1 MATAH
6 LAGAVA
12 AAVPDQ
18 ESAAAHNVESRYT
31 NAEWTRFLSEVEKG
45 LKVSEEPCPCP
56 DVGSPALAKTIDHTL
71 LKLDVRPIQFDE
83 LCSEARVDG
92 FAGQTVCVRP
102 PFVRKCVTD
111 LKGSGVKV
119 ASVIG
124 FHEGTYDLYHK
135 IEKDAEGAAD
145 WENRE
150 TKQSLEAGA
159 EELDVVINYEDLKAQ
174 DYSKV
179 YKELATLRMQAPHPV
194 MLKLILETS
203 QLDNSQIIAGC
214 ALAAAAHYD
223 FVKTSTGFKGHG
235 ATIEHVRLMKA
246 CCDNVSVVNG
256 TGRTM
261 RVKASGGIR
270 TIEDAVKMLEA
281 GASRLGTSGGV
292 WIVKEGREQ
301 AERSQSPPSAR
312 EGSSTRPGLTTRLFT
327 DY

>member
-12 AAVPDQ
+12 VPDQ
-18 ESAAAHNVESRYT
+18 ESAAHNVESRYT
-31 NAEWTRFLSEVEKG
+31 NAEWARFLSEVEKG
-45 LKVSEEPCPCP
+45 ITVSEEPCPCP

-92 FAGQTVCVRP
+92 FATVCVRP
-102 PFVRKCVTD
+102 PFVRKCVSD

-135 IEKDAEGAAD
+135 IE
-145 WENRE
+145 E

-203 QLDNSQIIAGC
+203 QLDRSQIIAGC

-223 FVKTSTGFKGHG
+223 FVKTSTGFKGHW

>member
-1 MATAH
+1 MATANQ
-6 LAGAVA
+6 AGPV

-18 ESAAAHNVESRYT
+18 KSVAHNVESRYT
-31 NAEWTRFLSEVEKG
+31 NAEWTRFLSEVEKSI
-45 LKVSEEPCPCP
+45 KVSEEPCPCP

-83 LCSEARVDG
+83 LCSEARVDR
-92 FAGQTVCVRP
+92 FATVCVRP
-102 PFVRKCVTD
+102 PFVRKCVSD

-135 IEKDAEGAAD
+135 IE
-145 WENRE
+145 E
-150 TKQSLEAGA
+150 TKSSLEAGA
-159 EELDVVINYEDLKAQ
+159 EELDIVINYEDLKAE

-203 QLDNSQIIAGC
+203 QLDRSQIIAGC

-261 RVKASGGIR
+261 QVKASGGIR
-270 TIEDAVKMLEA
+270 TIEDAV
-281 GASRLGTSGGV
+281 
-292 WIVKEGREQ
+292 
-301 AERSQSPPSAR
+301 
-312 EGSSTRPGLTTRLFT
+312 
-327 DY
+327 

>member
-1 MATAH
+1 MATAN

-12 AAVPDQ
+12 AVPDH
-18 ESAAAHNVESRYT
+18 ESVAHNVESRYT
-31 NAEWTRFLSEVEKG
+31 NAEWTRFLSEVEKSI
-45 LKVSEEPCPCP
+45 KVSEEPCPCP

-92 FAGQTVCVRP
+92 FARTLILGQTVCVRP
-102 PFVRKCVTD
+102 PFVRKCVSD

-135 IEKDAEGAAD
+135 IE
-145 WENRE
+145 E
-150 TKQSLEAGA
+150 TIQSLEAGA
-159 EELDVVINYEDLKAQ
+159 EELDIVINYEDLKAG

-203 QLDNSQIIAGC
+203 QLNSSQIVAGC

-261 RVKASGGIR
+261 QVKASGGIR

-312 EGSSTRPGLTTRLFT
+312 ERSGSRPGLTTRLFT

>member
-6 LAGAVA
+6 LAGAV

-18 ESAAAHNVESRYT
+18 ESAAAHNVEC
-31 NAEWTRFLSEVEKG
+31 AFLSEVEKG

-102 PFVRKCVTD
+102 PFVRKCVSD

-135 IEKDAEGAAD
+135 IE
-145 WENRE
+145 E

-203 QLDNSQIIAGC
+203 QLDRSQIIAGC

-235 ATIEHVRLMKA
+235 ATIDHVRLMKA